1 MQLSEQQAFNQS
13 LIKMAVLLYKIDGKI
28 TLTEQDYL
36 DEIIDTME
44 WESPISVDAFLNDAI
59 YQVRQVVDA
68 DESARFL
75 RSLQQDLNI
84 NADRALEV
92 AMNITG
98 ADGERCDEETEL
110 LSLLTHKILAKA
122 LTQNVHSDIT
132 MSAAS
137 H

>member
-1 MQLSEQQAFNQS
+1 MQISEQQAFNQS
-13 LIKMAVLLYKIDGKI
+13 LIKMAVLFYKIDGKI

-36 DEIIDTME
+36 DEIIGNLQ

-68 DESARFL
+68 EESARFL
-75 RSLQQDLNI
+75 RSLQQDLNV
-84 NADRALEV
+84 NADLALEV

-98 ADGERCDEETEL
+98 VDGERCDEETEL
-110 LSLLTHKILAKA
+110 LSLLTHKILAKS
-122 LTQNVHSDIT
+122 LTQNVQSDIT
-132 MSAAS
+132 VSAAS